1 MKVTPSA
8 LALDAEFGRSDG
20 RSHHLRFKD
29 FDSTKNGD
37 EIRAAMS
44 KLTKLSIF
52 DKNDVSLFDEVR
64 HATVIEK
71 RERGIFDNKEDAK
84 KKADE
89 TLIATPVMAES
100 VPVEPAQVKSE
111 PTTQAQE
118 PVKHIEAIRIPE
130 DLTIMI
136 EYPKPGRLIET
147 IELPLGVDPRD
158 ISESDAY
165 RLIASCLPPHV
176 SVENLEVDE
185 QTTPVRLI
193 ITGTFEDEEPP
204 IKQVIAVNK
213 ESPPEKN
220 KKKRK
225 RLLERVRKRE

>member
-165 RLIASCLPPHV
+165 RLIASCLPPRV

>member
-1 MKVTPSA
+1 MKVTLSA

-71 RERGIFDNKEDAK
+71 REKGIFDNKEDAK

-89 TLIATPVMAES
+89 TPIATPVTAES
-100 VPVEPAQVKSE
+100 VPEEPAQVKSE

-165 RLIASCLPPHV
+165 RLIASCLPPRV

-185 QTTPVRLI
+185 QTMPVRLI
-193 ITGTFEDEEPP
+193 ITGTFEDEELP
-204 IKQVIAVNK
+204 IEQVIAVNK

>member
-37 EIRAAMS
+37 EIRTAMS

-71 RERGIFDNKEDAK
+71 REKGIFDNKEDAK

-89 TLIATPVMAES
+89 TLIATPVIAES
-100 VPVEPAQVKSE
+100 VPVEPAQIKSE
-111 PTTQAQE
+111 PCQ
-118 PVKHIEAIRIPE
+118 
-130 DLTIMI
+130 
-136 EYPKPGRLIET
+136 
-147 IELPLGVDPRD
+147 
-158 ISESDAY
+158 
-165 RLIASCLPPHV
+165 
-176 SVENLEVDE
+176 
-185 QTTPVRLI
+185 
-193 ITGTFEDEEPP
+193 
-204 IKQVIAVNK
+204 
-213 ESPPEKN
+213 
-220 KKKRK
+220 
-225 RLLERVRKRE
+225 